1 MTSTEVPAS
10 LMANIMQTNLSMAF
24 ILFVAANVFY
34 DDSNT
39 DEPHAESLNNLHF
52 LTTALEAIK
61 NANPITASFQTQLDS
76 LLRQGGGDSWLTT
89 TNTGAQQ
96 PIEIIDEPL
105 SASASNMIP
114 ANGIPSPTTTRAD
127 KERENLCTTLEAILP
142 VQWRKNVTFQY
153 QNLNPDTLSQGNHI
167 PEE

>member
-1 MTSTEVPAS
+1 MTSPKPPVS

-24 ILFVAANVFY
+24 ILFVAANVFS

-39 DEPHAESLNNLHF
+39 NEPHAESLNNLHF

-61 NANPITASFQTQLDS
+61 NANSIIASFQTQLDS
-76 LLRQGGGDSWLTT
+76 LLRQGGDDTWLST
-89 TNTGAQQ
+89 TNMGAQQ

-114 ANGIPSPTTTRAD
+114 ANGIPLTTATRAEE
-127 KERENLCTTLEAILP
+127 KRENLCMTPEAIVP
-142 VQWRKNVTFQY
+142 VRWRKNVTFQY
-153 QNLNPDTLSQGNHI
+153 QNLNPDTLSQGDHI
-167 PEE
+167 PDE